1 MAYVSTEEVKEV
13 RKALKEKFGKN
24 LKFSVRRQNYSS
36 IDVSI
41 ISGKVNFFDG
51 SMDSKDKYNGRVTKF
66 DGYTQINEYYPE
78 FYGKHEQLF
87 KDIVEIIKTAPANA
101 NGGRAWY
108 DNSDAMI
115 DYFDTAYY
123 THVSV
128 GKWDKP
134 YELTA

>member
-1 MAYVSTEEVKEV
+1 MAYISTDEVKEV

-41 ISGKVNFFDG
+41 VSGKVNFFDG
-51 SMDSKDKYNGRVTKF
+51 SMDSKDKYSGRVAKF

-78 FYGKHEQLF
+78 YYGKHEQLF
-87 KDIVEIIKTAPANA
+87 RDIVEIMKSAPANA

>member
-1 MAYVSTEEVKEV
+1 
-13 RKALKEKFGKN
+13 
-24 LKFSVRRQNYSS
+24 
-36 IDVSI
+36 
-41 ISGKVNFFDG
+41 
-51 SMDSKDKYNGRVTKF
+51 MDSKDKYSGRVAKF

-78 FYGKHEQLF
+78 YYGKHEQLF
-87 KDIVEIIKTAPANA
+87 RDIVEIMKSAPANA